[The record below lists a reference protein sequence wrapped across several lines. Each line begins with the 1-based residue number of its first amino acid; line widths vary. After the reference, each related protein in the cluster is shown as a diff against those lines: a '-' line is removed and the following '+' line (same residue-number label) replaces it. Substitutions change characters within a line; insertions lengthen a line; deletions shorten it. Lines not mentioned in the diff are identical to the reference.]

1 MQRQKAGKKA
11 VAVQSARDTY
21 VQVGISSEDMYK
33 MLEELGR
40 QQVAAYT
47 AVAER
52 IVAERLGDFAE
63 RLIKVFSDEGKA
75 ETQAFRDPDFQYLL
89 TRAQHA
95 YVRSGDKQVADILID
110 IIAERSKQTE
120 RDRLTLALNA
130 AVEVAPTLTA
140 NEFAE
145 LSLSFLIRYSS
156 APGLASIDD
165 LRQYFQK
172 YIAPLLPD
180 ISTSLS

>member
-63 RLIKVFSDEGKA
+63 RLIKVF
-75 ETQAFRDPDFQYLL
+75 FR
-89 TRAQHA
+89 RGES
-95 YVRSGDKQVADILID
+95 R
-110 IIAERSKQTE
+110 
-120 RDRLTLALNA
+120 N
-130 AVEVAPTLTA
+130 
-140 NEFAE
+140 
-145 LSLSFLIRYSS
+145 
-156 APGLASIDD
+156 PGLSG
-165 LRQYFQK
+165 
-172 YIAPLLPD
+172 P
-180 ISTSLS
+180 